1 MERQRSFSIKSTRFL
16 VFSFTICFS
25 LIFLAF
31 FSVWVIK
38 STPSISIYQQTH
50 IQLNQSVFN
59 LTLEPIT
66 VQSLTGYNRNFSA
79 TDVKYLILTDTQ
91 LNGTEN
97 TTGFLQ
103 FSDFKDIRR
112 EENDTGVRDNEVNSS
127 TRGPGRAPAPYFE
140 IEVQIDER
148 IEEKE
153 TRAAKVEKIELSSNQ
168 QIKKEEIGTTSVK
181 RIEDTSDEKIEEKR
195 TRSCDITKGRWVYD
209 ESYPLYTNSSC
220 PFIDEG
226 FNCMSNGRLDQYY
239 MKWKWQPQDCDLPR
253 FNATKM
259 LESIRGKRL
268 VFVGD
273 SINRNQW
280 ESMLCMLMGAVR
292 DPKKVYETHGRRIT
306 KEKGNYSFKFVDYK
320 CTVEYY
326 VSHFLVHEGKARVG
340 QKRVQTLRIDSID
353 RGSSRWRGA
362 DILIFN
368 TAHWWTHYKTKAGIN
383 YYQEGDK
390 VHPRLDVS
398 TAFRRALTTWA
409 SWLDKHIKPSKTR
422 VFFRNSAPSHFRGG
436 QWNSGGHCREA
447 TRPLNETSSFIYPE
461 KNVIAEEVIKQMK
474 THVTLLNI
482 TSLSECRIEGHPSRY
497 GRKPDKQFSSSGEDC
512 SHWCLPGVPD
522 TWNELLYFH
531 LQSKQVYNIQ

>member
-1 MERQRSFSIKSTRFL
+1 MERQRSFSVKSTRFL
-16 VFSFTICFS
+16 VFSFTISFS
-25 LIFLAF
+25 LIFLTV
-31 FSVWVIK
+31 FSIWVVK

-59 LTLEPIT
+59 LTLKPFT
-66 VQSLTGYNRNFSA
+66 VQSLTGFSRSFSA
-79 TDVKYLILTDTQ
+79 TEVKYLILTDAQ

-103 FSDFKDIRR
+103 FSDLKDFQR
-112 EENDTGVRDNEVNSS
+112 EENDTEVRENEVNKP
-127 TRGPGRAPAPYFE
+127 TIGTGMERAPAVAPSIV
-140 IEVQIDER
+140 IEVQSDE
-148 IEEKE
+148 K
-153 TRAAKVEKIELSSNQ
+153 KIEIELPTNYH
-168 QIKKEEIGTTSVK
+168 QIQKKEIGRNSVK
-181 RIEDTSDEKIEEKR
+181 KIEEKR
-195 TRSCDITKGRWVYD
+195 RRGCDITKGRWVYD

-226 FNCMSNGRLDQYY
+226 FNCMSNGRLDKDY
-239 MKWKWQPQDCDLPR
+239 MKWKWQPQECDIPR

-280 ESMLCMLMGAVR
+280 ESMLCMLIGAVK

-326 VSHFLVHEGKARVG
+326 VSHFLVHEGKARVA
-340 QKRVQTLRIDSID
+340 QKRVQTLRIDSMD

-368 TAHWWTHYKTKAGIN
+368 TAHWWSHYKTKAGIN
-383 YYQEGDK
+383 YYQEGGQ
-390 VHPRLDVS
+390 VLPRLDVS
-398 TAFRRALTTWA
+398 AAFRRALMTWA
-409 SWLDKHIKPSKTR
+409 SWVDKNIKPRKTQ

-447 TRPLNETSSFIYPE
+447 TRPLSKTSSFIYPE
-461 KNVIAEEVIKQMK
+461 KNVITEEVIKQMK
-474 THVTLLNI
+474 TPVILLNI
-482 TSLSECRIEGHPSRY
+482 TSLSEYRIEGHPSIY
-497 GRKPDKQFSSSGEDC
+497 GKKPDKRFSSNSEDC

-522 TWNELLYFH
+522 MWNELLYFH
-531 LQSKQVYNIQ
+531 LQSKQHEYNNQ